1 MAGSTKTE
9 FQASVYAEQGKKEL
23 LRSSAGHSE
32 EPSSIIA
39 PGLDQFYEFLYRYGL
54 ALVLFSSVA
63 YSFWLI
69 WAVDFS
75 GGK

>member
-1 MAGSTKTE
+1 MAGSTKTN
-9 FQASVYAEQGKKEL
+9 FQTSVYTEQSTKEMS
-23 LRSSAGHSE
+23 RVSADQSH
-32 EPSSIIA
+32 SSIIA